1 MVSTDVFIHSFIF
14 CYEYPG
20 CWFAL
25 NFNAL
30 VHLRKRTDLQFFSDV
45 SYCQYRSDDF
55 QTLDSLE
62 KSSVGI
68 FFKF

>member
-45 SYCQYRSDDF
+45 SCYFICNIF
-55 QTLDSLE
+55 ICFLMFPISLCI
-62 KSSVGI
+62 SI
-68 FFKF
+68 H